1 MNLKIEYYP
10 KLPDSL
16 LSNYLSII
24 KSNKKNWDDPFF
36 SNTKSHIDFDL
47 INEKLSSIDLNQI
60 KNVIILGTGGSIQT
74 FLALSHLSHKKIY
87 PITSSR
93 SFELINC
100 LELTKPSDSIV
111 IPISRGG
118 ETLDVN
124 STIEIF
130 AKKGYPFIGLS
141 SKGTMLSILE
151 DMKAPILDVPDL
163 SGRFAASISN
173 VGIVPALISG
183 INVDMVIKGL
193 DQGYSLFMTESINPA
208 IEFAAFLYSLYEKGI
223 SNLFSMPYTKSIEG
237 AVGLFVQEISES
249 TGKNNKGLMGTYQSA
264 PLCQH
269 SVLEFLLGGK
279 SNKVTPI
286 LWIMEKVKSDIILDS
301 NIDYINGKSAHTIIN
316 YQAVATFQALI
327 EQGLPSAMISLK
339 EDDELNL
346 GNLIAFI
353 QATVYHLCLL
363 LNVNWSDNP
372 KVVIGKKICNE
383 ALLNQKQFDDL
394 QSEREKI
401 ARNRFTGYYSQ

>member
-10 KLPDSL
+10 KLSDNL
-16 LSNYLSII
+16 ISNYLSII
-24 KSNKKNWDDPFF
+24 KSNKENWDKPFF
-36 SNTKSHIDFDL
+36 TDTKSYIDYDL
-47 INEKLSSIDLNQI
+47 INEKLSIFDLDQI
-60 KNVIILGTGGSIQT
+60 KNLIIIGTGGSIQT
-74 FLALSHLSHKKIY
+74 LLALYHLSQKIIY

-93 SFELINC
+93 SFELNKC
-100 LELTKPSDSIV
+100 LELTKSSNSLV

-124 STIEIF
+124 STIGVF

-151 DMKAPILDVPDL
+151 DMGAPILDVPDL

-183 INVDMVIKGL
+183 IRVDKFIEGL
-193 DQGYSLFMTESINPA
+193 DQGYSLYMKESINPA
-208 IEFAAFLYSLYEKGI
+208 IEFAAFLYSLYEKGVN
-223 SNLFSMPYTKSIEG
+223 NLFSMPYTKNIEG
-237 AVGLFVQEISES
+237 AIGLFVQEISES
-249 TGKNNKGLMGTYQSA
+249 TGKNNNGLMGTYQSA

-279 SNKVTPI
+279 SDKVIPI
-286 LWIMEKVKSDIILDS
+286 LWIIEKVKSDIILDS
-301 NIDYINGKSAHTIIN
+301 TINYINGKSAQTIVN
-316 YQAVATFQALI
+316 YQAAATFQALI

-339 EDDELNL
+339 EDDESNI
-346 GNLIAFI
+346 GHLIAFI

-363 LNVNWSDNP
+363 LNVNWADNP

-383 ALLNQKQFDDL
+383 SLINQKQFEYL
-394 QSEREKI
+394 QGEREKI
-401 ARNRFTGYYSQ
+401 AMERFTGFY

>member
-10 KLPDSL
+10 KLPDNL

-24 KSNKKNWDDPFF
+24 KSNKRNWDAPFF
-36 SNTKSHIDFDL
+36 IDTKSYLDFDL
-47 INEKLSSIDLNQI
+47 INEKLLLFDLDQI

-74 FLALSHLSHKKIY
+74 LLALHHLSHKEIY

-93 SFELINC
+93 SSELNKC
-100 LELTKPSDSIV
+100 LELTKASDSLV

-118 ETLDVN
+118 DTLDVN
-124 STIEIF
+124 STIGIF
-130 AKKGYPFIGLS
+130 VKKGYPFIGLS

-151 DMKAPILDVPDL
+151 DIGAPILDVPDL

-183 INVDMVIKGL
+183 INVEMFLKGL
-193 DQGYSLFMTESINPA
+193 DQGYLLYMKEYINPA
-208 IEFAAFLYSLYEKGI
+208 IEFAAFLYSLYEKGVN
-223 SNLFSMPYTKSIEG
+223 NLFSMPYTKNIEG
-237 AVGLFVQEISES
+237 AIGLFVQEVSEG

-279 SNKVTPI
+279 SDKVTPI
-286 LWIMEKVKSDIILDS
+286 LWIIEKVKSDIILDS
-301 NIDYINGKSAHTIIN
+301 NINHINGKSAQTIVN
-316 YQAVATFQALI
+316 YQAAATFQALI

-339 EDDELNL
+339 EDDEFNL
-346 GNLIAFI
+346 GYLIAFI
-353 QATVYHLCLL
+353 QTTVYHLCLL
-363 LNVNWSDNP
+363 LNVNWADNP

-383 ALLNQKQFDDL
+383 ALINQKKFEYL

-401 ARNRFTGYYSQ
+401 ARDRFTAFY

>member
-10 KLPDSL
+10 KLPENL
-16 LSNYLSII
+16 LLNYLSII
-24 KSNKKNWDDPFF
+24 KSNKKNWGDPFF
-36 SNTKSHIDFDL
+36 IDTKSYLDFDL
-47 INEKLSSIDLNQI
+47 IDEKLSLFDLDQI
-60 KNVIILGTGGSIQT
+60 KNVIVIGTGGSIQT
-74 FLALSHLSHKKIY
+74 LMALSHLSHKQIY

-93 SFELINC
+93 SSELNKC
-100 LELTKPSDSIV
+100 LELTNPSDSLV

-124 STIEIF
+124 STIGIF
-130 AKKGYPFIGLS
+130 VKKGYPFIGLS
-141 SKGTMLSILE
+141 SKGTMLSILK
-151 DMKAPILDVPDL
+151 DMGAPILDVPDL

-183 INVDMVIKGL
+183 INVDMFIKGL
-193 DQGYSLFMTESINPA
+193 DQGYSLYMKESINPA
-208 IEFAAFLYSLYEKGI
+208 IEFAAFLYSLYEKGVN
-223 SNLFSMPYTKSIEG
+223 NLFSMPYTKNIEG
-237 AVGLFVQEISES
+237 AIGLFVQEISES

-286 LWIMEKVKSDIILDS
+286 LWIIEKVKSDITLDS
-301 NIDYINGKSAHTIIN
+301 TINYINGKSAQTIVN
-316 YQAVATFQALI
+316 YQAAATFQALI

-346 GNLIAFI
+346 GYLIAFI

-363 LNVNWSDNP
+363 LNVNWADNP

-383 ALLNQKQFDDL
+383 ALINHKQFEYL
-394 QSEREKI
+394 QGEREKI
-401 ARNRFTGYYSQ
+401 ARVRFTGFY

>member
-10 KLPDSL
+10 KLPDNL

-24 KSNKKNWDDPFF
+24 KSNKKNWDNPFF
-36 SNTKSHIDFDL
+36 IDTKSYIDFDL
-47 INEKLSSIDLNQI
+47 IYGKLSLFDLNQI
-60 KNVIILGTGGSIQT
+60 KNVIIIGTGGSIQT
-74 FLALSHLSHKKIY
+74 LMALCHLSHKQIY

-93 SFELINC
+93 SSELNKC
-100 LELTKPSDSIV
+100 LELTNPSDSLV

-124 STIEIF
+124 STIGIF
-130 AKKGYPFIGLS
+130 VKKGYPFIGLS

-151 DMKAPILDVPDL
+151 NMGAPILDVPDL

-183 INVDMVIKGL
+183 INVEMFIKGL
-193 DQGYSLFMTESINPA
+193 DQGYSLYMKESINPA
-208 IEFAAFLYSLYEKGI
+208 IEFAAFLYSLYEKGVN
-223 SNLFSMPYTKSIEG
+223 NLFSMPYTKNIEG
-237 AVGLFVQEISES
+237 AIGLFVQEISES

-286 LWIMEKVKSDIILDS
+286 LWIIEKVKSDIILDS
-301 NIDYINGKSAHTIIN
+301 NINYINGKSAQTIVN
-316 YQAVATFQALI
+316 YQAAATFQALI

-346 GNLIAFI
+346 GYLIAFI

-363 LNVNWSDNP
+363 LNVNWADNP
-372 KVVIGKKICNE
+372 KVVIGKRICNE
-383 ALLNQKQFDDL
+383 ALMNQKEFEYL

-401 ARNRFTGYYSQ
+401 ARDRFIGFY

>member
-10 KLPDSL
+10 KLPNNL

-24 KSNKKNWDDPFF
+24 KSNKKNWDNPFF
-36 SNTKSHIDFDL
+36 IDTKSYIDFDL
-47 INEKLSSIDLNQI
+47 IYEKLSLFDLDQI
-60 KNVIILGTGGSIQT
+60 KNVIIIGTGGSIQT
-74 FLALSHLSHKKIY
+74 LMALYHLSHKQIY

-93 SFELINC
+93 SSELNEC
-100 LELTKPSDSIV
+100 LELTNPSDSLV

-124 STIEIF
+124 STIGIF
-130 AKKGYPFIGLS
+130 IKKGYPFIGLS

-151 DMKAPILDVPDL
+151 DMGAPILDVPDL

-183 INVDMVIKGL
+183 INVDMFIKGL
-193 DQGYSLFMTESINPA
+193 DQGYSLYMNESINPA
-208 IEFAAFLYSLYEKGI
+208 IEFAAFLYSLYEKNVN
-223 SNLFSMPYTKSIEG
+223 NLFSMPYTKNIEG
-237 AVGLFVQEISES
+237 AIGLFVQEISES

-286 LWIMEKVKSDIILDS
+286 LWIIEKVKSDIILDS
-301 NIDYINGKSAHTIIN
+301 NINYINDKSAQTIVN
-316 YQAVATFQALI
+316 YQAAATFQALI
-327 EQGLPSAMISLK
+327 EQGLPSALISLN
-339 EDDELNL
+339 EDDEFNL

-363 LNVNWSDNP
+363 LNVNWANNP

-383 ALLNQKQFDDL
+383 ALMNQKKFEYL
-394 QSEREKI
+394 QGEREKI
-401 ARNRFTGYYSQ
+401 AKDRFIGFY

>member
-10 KLPDSL
+10 KLSDNL
-16 LSNYLSII
+16 ISNYLSII
-24 KSNKKNWDDPFF
+24 KSNKENWDKPFF
-36 SNTKSHIDFDL
+36 TDTKSYIDYDL
-47 INEKLSSIDLNQI
+47 INEKLSIFDLDQI
-60 KNVIILGTGGSIQT
+60 KNLIIIGTGGSIQT
-74 FLALSHLSHKKIY
+74 LLALHHLSQKIIY

-93 SFELINC
+93 SFELNKC
-100 LELTKPSDSIV
+100 LELTTPSNSLV

-124 STIEIF
+124 STIGVF

-151 DMKAPILDVPDL
+151 DMGAPILDVPDL

-183 INVDMVIKGL
+183 IRVDKFIEGL
-193 DQGYSLFMTESINPA
+193 DQGYSLYMKESINPA
-208 IEFAAFLYSLYEKGI
+208 IEFAAFLYSLYEKGVN
-223 SNLFSMPYTKSIEG
+223 NLFSMPYTKNIEG
-237 AVGLFVQEISES
+237 AIGLFVQEISES

-286 LWIMEKVKSDIILDS
+286 LWIIEKVKSDIILDS
-301 NIDYINGKSAHTIIN
+301 TINYINGKSAQTIVN
-316 YQAVATFQALI
+316 YQAAATFQALI

-339 EDDELNL
+339 EDDELNI
-346 GNLIAFI
+346 GHLIAFI

-363 LNVNWSDNP
+363 LNVNWADNP

-383 ALLNQKQFDDL
+383 ALINQKQFEYL
-394 QSEREKI
+394 QGEREKS
-401 ARNRFTGYYSQ
+401 ARERFTGFY

>member
-10 KLPDSL
+10 KLPDNL

-24 KSNKKNWDDPFF
+24 KSNKKNWDTPFF
-36 SNTKSHIDFDL
+36 IDTKSYLDFDL
-47 INEKLSSIDLNQI
+47 INEKLLLFDLDQI

-74 FLALSHLSHKKIY
+74 LLALHHLSHKEIY

-93 SFELINC
+93 SSELNKC
-100 LELTKPSDSIV
+100 LELTKASDSLV

-118 ETLDVN
+118 DTLDVN
-124 STIEIF
+124 STIGIF
-130 AKKGYPFIGLS
+130 VKKGYPFIGLS

-151 DMKAPILDVPDL
+151 DIGAPILDVPDL

-183 INVDMVIKGL
+183 INVEMFLKGL
-193 DQGYSLFMTESINPA
+193 DQGYLLYMKESINPA
-208 IEFAAFLYSLYEKGI
+208 IEFAAFLYSLYEKGVN
-223 SNLFSMPYTKSIEG
+223 NLFSMPYTKNIEG
-237 AVGLFVQEISES
+237 AIGLFVQEVSES

-279 SNKVTPI
+279 SDKVTPI
-286 LWIMEKVKSDIILDS
+286 LWIIEKVKSDIILDS
-301 NIDYINGKSAHTIIN
+301 NINHINGKSAQTIVN
-316 YQAVATFQALI
+316 YQAAATFQALI

-339 EDDELNL
+339 EDDEFNL
-346 GNLIAFI
+346 GYLIAFI
-353 QATVYHLCLL
+353 QTTVYHLCLL
-363 LNVNWSDNP
+363 LNVNWADNP

-383 ALLNQKQFDDL
+383 ALINQKKFEYL

-401 ARNRFTGYYSQ
+401 ARDRFTAFY

>member
-10 KLPDSL
+10 KLPDNL

-24 KSNKKNWDDPFF
+24 KSNKKNWDNPFF
-36 SNTKSHIDFDL
+36 IDTKSYIDFDL
-47 INEKLSSIDLNQI
+47 IYGKLSLFDLNQI
-60 KNVIILGTGGSIQT
+60 KNVIIIGTGGSIQT
-74 FLALSHLSHKKIY
+74 LMALCHLSHKQIY

-93 SFELINC
+93 SSELNKC
-100 LELTKPSDSIV
+100 LELTNPSDSLV

-124 STIEIF
+124 STIGIF
-130 AKKGYPFIGLS
+130 VKKGYPFIGLS

-151 DMKAPILDVPDL
+151 DMGAPILDVPDL

-183 INVDMVIKGL
+183 INVDMFIKGL
-193 DQGYSLFMTESINPA
+193 DQGYSFYMKESINPA
-208 IEFAAFLYSLYEKGI
+208 IEFAAFLYNLYEKGVN
-223 SNLFSMPYTKSIEG
+223 NLFSMPYTKNIEG
-237 AVGLFVQEISES
+237 AIGLFVQEISES

-286 LWIMEKVKSDIILDS
+286 LWIIEKVKSDIILDS
-301 NIDYINGKSAHTIIN
+301 NINYINGKSAQTIVN
-316 YQAVATFQALI
+316 YQAAATFQALI

-346 GNLIAFI
+346 GYLIAFI

-363 LNVNWSDNP
+363 LNVNWADNP
-372 KVVIGKKICNE
+372 KVVIGKRICNE
-383 ALLNQKQFDDL
+383 ALINQKQFEYL
-394 QSEREKI
+394 QSERENI
-401 ARNRFTGYYSQ
+401 ARDRFTGFY

>member
-10 KLPDSL
+10 KLSDKFL
-16 LSNYLSII
+16 LNYLSII
-24 KSNKKNWDDPFF
+24 KSNKKNWGDPFF
-36 SNTKSHIDFDL
+36 IDTKSYLDFDL
-47 INEKLSSIDLNQI
+47 IDEKLSLFDLDQI
-60 KNVIILGTGGSIQT
+60 KNVIVIGTGGSIQT
-74 FLALSHLSHKKIY
+74 LLALSHLSHKQIY

-93 SFELINC
+93 SSELNKC
-100 LELTKPSDSIV
+100 LELTNSSDSLV

-124 STIEIF
+124 STIGIF
-130 AKKGYPFIGLS
+130 VKKGYPFIGLS
-141 SKGTMLSILE
+141 SKGKMLSILE
-151 DMKAPILDVPDL
+151 DMGAPILDVPDIP
-163 SGRFAASISN
+163 GRFAASISN

-183 INVDMVIKGL
+183 INVDMFIKGL
-193 DQGYSLFMTESINPA
+193 DQGYSLYMKESINPA
-208 IEFAAFLYSLYEKGI
+208 IEFAAFLYSLYEKGVN
-223 SNLFSMPYTKSIEG
+223 NLFSMPYTKNIEG
-237 AVGLFVQEISES
+237 AIGLFVQEISES

-286 LWIMEKVKSDIILDS
+286 LWIIEKVKSDIILDS
-301 NIDYINGKSAHTIIN
+301 TINYINGKSAQTIVN
-316 YQAVATFQALI
+316 YQAAATFQALI
-327 EQGLPSAMISLK
+327 EQGLPSAMISLN

-346 GNLIAFI
+346 GYLIAFI

-363 LNVNWSDNP
+363 LNVNWADNP

-383 ALLNQKQFDDL
+383 ALMNQKQFEYL
-394 QSEREKI
+394 QREREKI
-401 ARNRFTGYYSQ
+401 ARERFTSFY